1 MSVEDNRGSS
11 VSGAQTLDRGIRV
24 LWHLARRPD
33 GETLTEM
40 ARSLGLNRN
49 ALHRML
55 EALTAHNLVRRTEDK
70 RYHLAYGLVELA
82 SAVDSDLRGLAYP
95 IMAGLADAVDATVH
109 LMVPVSD
116 AEVQAVLVVEPRL
129 AAAHI
134 AFRTGQR
141 HAIDRGSGGI
151 AILAGRP
158 PRDDDPAE
166 VVAAREQGYAVST
179 GHVIPGVIGV
189 SVPVE
194 TPPTMSDVSIGV
206 SLVDPAAVEQVAP
219 RVVEAAREVSAQLFA
234 SRSRVR

>member
-1 MSVEDNRGSS
+1 MEDNRGTS

-24 LWHLARRPD
+24 LWHLAGCPD

-40 ARSLGLNRN
+40 ARSLGVNRN

-55 EALTAHNLVRRTEDK
+55 EALAAHNLVRRTEDK

-95 IMAGLADAVDATVH
+95 VMARLADSVHATAH
-109 LMVPVSD
+109 LMVPISD
-116 AEVQAVLVVEPRL
+116 VEVQAVLVVEPRS

-141 HAIDRGSGGI
+141 HPVDRGSGGV

-158 PRDDDPAE
+158 ARDDDPAD

-179 GHVIPGVIGV
+179 GQVIPGVIGI
-189 SVPVE
+189 SVPVQ
-194 TPPTMSDVSIGV
+194 TPPTMSEVSIGV
-206 SLVDPAAVEQVAP
+206 SLVDPDAVEQVAP
-219 RVVEAAREVSAQLFA
+219 QVVGAARELSAQLFA

>member
-1 MSVEDNRGSS
+1 MSVADTRGPS
-11 VSGAQTLDRGIRV
+11 VAGAQTLDRGIRI
-24 LWHLARRPD
+24 LWHLAERPN

-40 ARSLGLNRN
+40 ARSLGINRN

-55 EALTAHNLVRRTEDK
+55 EALAAHNLVRRTEDK
-70 RYHLAYGLVELA
+70 RFHLAHGLVELA

-95 IMAGLADAVDATVH
+95 IMAALADSVDATVH
-109 LMVPVSD
+109 LMVPISD
-116 AEVQAVLVVEPRL
+116 IEVQAVLVVEPRL

-141 HAIDRGSGGI
+141 HPIDRGSGGI

-158 PRDDDPAE
+158 ARDDDSAE
-166 VVAAREQGYAVST
+166 VMAAREQGYAVST

-194 TPPTMSDVSIGV
+194 TPSTMSEVSIGV
-206 SLVDPAAVEQVAP
+206 SLVDPDAVAQVAP
-219 RVVEAAREVSAQLFA
+219 QVVKAARELSAQLFA